1 MSKGHFKR
9 PQPTSEQFPQTESF
23 LTIGYDV
30 PWDRKRSPLWALA
43 HYADSARHCRLV
55 MVDADLNWL
64 GVVEETPEAL
74 AEVLKHIEPYG
85 VHRNNLDQF
94 CLKKKLDWPA
104 ALAMLRTEWKTIRPE
119 ERVTIGIEGGD
130 YRHCKWTFSV
140 WQAIDLGV
148 IKANSLTFPSPS
160 DSDLAA
166 FGLSRDSSIAQ
177 IMAEVV
183 VQYSSDIDGLEVEHP
198 RLARELKG
206 AITKWMQ
213 PALTSLPAFRSGR
226 LYKVD
231 FHKAFLRAF
240 ELELIGSSDV
250 DPIKPEFW
258 DVGGQQA
265 DLEIYTDKAA
275 FDKACAEAD
284 ADDSRS
290 VEKGSR
296 EP

>member
-1 MSKGHFKR
+1 
-9 PQPTSEQFPQTESF
+9 
-23 LTIGYDV
+23 
-30 PWDRKRSPLWALA
+30 
-43 HYADSARHCRLV
+43 